1 GAEAWRILKKHFDPT
16 TRARVIQLLD
26 EFFNTRFETGEA
38 LGVFLCHVKQGA
50 ERLLK
55 IGHQLQP
62 LYQGYQMIRSLPAE
76 YQSIVQTIY
85 RWTDAEFQPDKIES
99 ELLLEENR
107 LRLTR
112 KDLDTVSSIAF
123 SNEMYQK
130 EAGNYYKQ
138 DEKLKTKSS
147 KVRRFKNKTSN
158 VKNKQIG
165 PCYFCKSYGHLIA
178 NCKHKAALSN
188 PKTNESSNTEFK
200 VKGAFF
206 ELESNLIETFPDS
219 HEANSSD
226 FSQNTR
232 WVFDTAATAHFC
244 SYKSLYYSFEPGSN
258 IQMTLAV
265 GEKESPVEGKGIIHF
280 LVQDKD
286 VLSQGRYFFTIV
298 DDFSHKVTVFPI
310 RNKSDAFQTFI
321 RFQKRAERF
330 LNRKV
335 ISVRTDGGLEFCNQ
349 EFEKFLD
356 KLGIRHEKTNSYSPE
371 MNGVAERFNLTALDG
386 VKVLLKSSG
395 MSQKFWA
402 EALLCFT
409 YGWNRV
415 CHKNKR
421 TPFEL
426 YSGRKPSVSHLKKF
440 GCVAYVGV
448 PKQTRKKLDMR
459 AKLGI
464 MCGYAQTT
472 KGYRI
477 LLLEDQRVIET
488 INVRFDETKR
498 GG

>member
-1 GAEAWRILKKHFDPT
+1 M
-16 TRARVIQLLD
+16 
-26 EFFNTRFETGEA
+26 
-38 LGVFLCHVKQGA
+38 FLCRVKQGA
-50 ERLLK
+50 ERLRK

-85 RWTDAEFQPDKIES
+85 QWTDAEFQPDKIES

-123 SNEMYQK
+123 SNEMQRK
-130 EAGNYYKQ
+130 EA
-138 DEKLKTKSS
+138 
-147 KVRRFKNKTSN
+147 
-158 VKNKQIG
+158 
-165 PCYFCKSYGHLIA
+165 A

-200 VKGAFF
+200 VKRAFS

-226 FSQNTR
+226 FGQNTS

-244 SYKSLYYSFEPGSN
+244 SNKSLYYSFEPVSN
-258 IQMTLAV
+258 MQMTLAV
-265 GEKESPVEGKGIIHF
+265 GEKGSPVEGKGIIHF
-280 LVQDKD
+280 LVKDKD
-286 VLSQGRYFFTIV
+286 GKFSDIILKNVLYNPNLRRNLLSGGKLERLGITFVGTNQVEKVNTSDLWHERFCHINNDYVLNTSKNNSVKGLPKLFGLTGDCISCKLAKSRRLSFKSMGQIRSKCPLELLHMDLCGPIPVLSQGGNRYFFTIV
-298 DDFSHKVTVFPI
+298 DDFSRKATVFPI

-335 ISVRTDGGLEFCNQ
+335 ITVRTDGGLEFCNP

-356 KLGIRHEKTNSYSPE
+356 KLGIRHEKTNPYSPE
-371 MNGVAERFNLTALDG
+371 MNVVAERFNLTALDG

-395 MSQKFWA
+395 MSQKFGQK
-402 EALLCFT
+402 LCCASLT
-409 YGWNRV
+409 LG
-415 CHKNKR
+415 
-421 TPFEL
+421 T
-426 YSGRKPSVSHLKKF
+426 KF
-440 GCVAYVGV
+440 AI
-448 PKQTRKKLDMR
+448 KTRKLH
-459 AKLGI
+459 LS
-464 MCGYAQTT
+464 Y
-472 KGYRI
+472 I
-477 LLLEDQRVIET
+477 LVGNPQSLI
-488 INVRFDETKR
+488 
-498 GG
+498 

>member
-1 GAEAWRILKKHFDPT
+1 MQR
-16 TRARVIQLLD
+16 
-26 EFFNTRFETGEA
+26 
-38 LGVFLCHVKQGA
+38 
-50 ERLLK
+50 
-55 IGHQLQP
+55 
-62 LYQGYQMIRSLPAE
+62 
-76 YQSIVQTIY
+76 
-85 RWTDAEFQPDKIES
+85 
-99 ELLLEENR
+99 
-107 LRLTR
+107 
-112 KDLDTVSSIAF
+112 
-123 SNEMYQK
+123 K

-200 VKGAFF
+200 VKRAYS
-206 ELESNLIETFPDS
+206 ELESNLIETFSDS
-219 HEANSSD
+219 HEANSSN
-226 FSQNTR
+226 FSQNTS

-244 SYKSLYYSFEPGSN
+244 SNKSLYYSFEPVSN
-258 IQMTLAV
+258 MQMTLAV

-280 LVQDKD
+280 LVKDKDGKFSDIILKD
-286 VLSQGRYFFTIV
+286 VLYNPNLNRNLLSGGKLERLGINFVGSKGKIHVYDKSWNELFYALRKNYLYFLKPSKYITM
-298 DDFSHKVTVFPI
+298 SKVKNESVNLSANQVEKVNTSDLWHERFCHINNDYVLNTSKNDSVKGLPKLFGLTEDCISCKLAKSRRVSFKSMGQI
-310 RNKSDAFQTFI
+310 RNKSDAFQIFI

-349 EFEKFLD
+349 EFEKFLE
-356 KLGIRHEKTNSYSPE
+356 KLGIHHEKTNPYSPE

-409 YGWNRV
+409 YTWNQI
-415 CHKNKR
+415 CHKN
-421 TPFEL
+421 
-426 YSGRKPSVSHLKKF
+426 RKLHLN
-440 GCVAYVGV
+440 YILVGS
-448 PKQTRKKLDMR
+448 PQSL
-459 AKLGI
+459 I
-464 MCGYAQTT
+464 
-472 KGYRI
+472 
-477 LLLEDQRVIET
+477 
-488 INVRFDETKR
+488 
-498 GG
+498 